1 MANTNYSK
9 WKEKYNE
16 STLNFIEEPSY
27 CLESDLLK
35 YMHPKLI
42 LEDQYILRDLDRN
55 NLQREIIK
63 KRAFDAY

>member
-42 LEDQYILRDLDRN
+42 LED
-55 NLQREIIK
+55 
-63 KRAFDAY
+63 